1 VKVNRSFPLNSLLLG
16 AIFLVSTVALA
27 ETNKGSMYLGQTTN
41 IAGKQLASGN
51 YKVQWEGSGD
61 QVELKIFQGKN
72 AVASTPARLVKLDHA
87 FGSDASLVT
96 KNDDGSFSLTEVRFG
111 GKTFA
116 LHLGEGGSGAGAS
129 GAAK

>member
-1 VKVNRSFPLNSLLLG
+1 
-16 AIFLVSTVALA
+16 
-27 ETNKGSMYLGQTTN
+27 MYLGQTTN

-72 AVASTPARLVKLDHA
+72 TVVSTSARLVKLDHA

-116 LHLGEGGSGAGAS
+116 LQLGEGGSAAGAS